1 MPIVECGI
9 LQIRNT
15 HLWGQA
21 LIICYRHGRAEVQCA
36 YASKLASWK
45 ASRISGVR
53 RYEGTGANAEHPKG
67 ARMRNEASCPVMCSR
82 CSPKPLGT
90 RAMQAIKTRR
100 LCAKGDP
107 RPQDLRMRTPRGVT
121 TVTVPRSG
129 SNPFPSRTRLRR
141 STSGSIP
148 SSSGRRSNTPPC
160 VPGG

>member
-1 MPIVECGI
+1 M
-9 LQIRNT
+9 RNAKCRMRNEHQT
-15 HLWGQA
+15 KKHT
-21 LIICYRHGRAEVQCA
+21 
-36 YASKLASWK
+36 K
-45 ASRISGVR
+45 VR
-53 RYEGTGANAEHPKG
+53 RYEGTNGLLQCGVRNSECGMTSNAQHPKG

-129 SNPFPSRTRLRR
+129 SDPFPSRTRLRR